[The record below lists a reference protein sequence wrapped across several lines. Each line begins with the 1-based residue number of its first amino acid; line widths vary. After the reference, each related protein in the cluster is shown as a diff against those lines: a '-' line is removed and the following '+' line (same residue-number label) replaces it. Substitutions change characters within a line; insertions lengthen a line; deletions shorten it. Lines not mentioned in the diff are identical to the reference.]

1 MSKQGFLGGKLCG
14 SALFNGIKL
23 ISAILF
29 IVGQFKISDLQTVI
43 ICKEREQL
51 FSIQHNNTSRI

>member
-1 MSKQGFLGGKLCG
+1 MRKQGFLGGKLCG

-23 ISAILF
+23 ISAIF
-29 IVGQFKISDLQTVI
+29 IVGQFKISDLKTVI
-43 ICKEREQL
+43 ICKEHEQL